1 MADNNESINE
11 DINENDTSLYNRGYV
26 NALQDFGNFCTGYCT
41 ECPMLDV
48 KGTEL
53 TCQEFMAEFPEKF
66 ASLME
71 LTAGE
76 QQTYLSEFRKR
87 FKENAMTIEE
97 LSTNL
102 CRKLVF
108 GGNTDC
114 QGGDCRACWL
124 EQYEDDVDS
133 DYEE

>member
-1 MADNNESINE
+1 MAENNGKNNE
-11 DINENDTSLYNRGYV
+11 DTLYNKGYAK
-26 NALQDFGNFCTGYCT
+26 ALQDFGNFCSGYCV
-41 ECPMLDV
+41 ECPMLEV

-87 FKENAMTIEE
+87 FKENTMTIEE

-124 EQYEDDVDS
+124 EQYEDDVPES
-133 DYEE
+133 EYEE